1 MYNLIDRAEWK
12 IHDHCIAD
20 LLSKLKDAVY
30 DAEDLLD
37 EFRWYKKKVSVE
49 GNAIIVEPIIDFF
62 HSVTRGSFNKVT
74 DIQKRLNHLS
84 RQLEKMGLL
93 QAVPRFDKSFR
104 PETTAFP
111 IEPEIFGRD
120 NEREKL
126 IRMLGVPTD
135 NNTGPSRRKMKRN
148 GVCSSASKYQ
158 VCATIDSTEATKMSI
173 AAVLPIVG
181 IGGVG
186 KTTLAQDVCNNSKV
200 KGHFDLIIWICVSDD
215 FDVKRLTKEAIEQ
228 TSGEVLENG
237 NLNSLQLAI
246 ANTVNKKRFLIV
258 LDDMWDVNEQDW
270 KHFCAPFFRSLRQGS
285 MMLVTTR
292 TLKVAHVVNTMEPFP
307 GLNTCIFWKFFKLC
321 VFGSDNSNND
331 PELEQIGKKI
341 LPKLRGSPLAAKTL
355 GRLLGMCLDLAHW
368 DRVLKSQ
375 LWEFIQEETDVLP
388 ALWLSY
394 LYLPFHLKKCFSFCA
409 VYPKDYKFGKEELAE
424 IWVAES
430 LVEHQ
435 SNIPL
440 QHTGGQYFEEL
451 AHLSFFSE
459 TSTAA
464 GQICNA

>member
-1 MYNLIDRAEWK
+1 MNIINVPKTIGVISGLNECANLFQWITSAISSLKPQCKETQNKKLQGDVRQLQSDLQCLNDTLPAMYNLIDRAEWK

-74 DIQKRLNHLS
+74 DIQRRLNHLS

-307 GLNTCIFWKFFKLC
+307 GLNTCI
-321 VFGSDNSNND
+321 N
-331 PELEQIGKKI
+331 
-341 LPKLRGSPLAAKTL
+341 R
-355 GRLLGMCLDLAHW
+355 
-368 DRVLKSQ
+368 
-375 LWEFIQEETDVLP
+375 
-388 ALWLSY
+388 
-394 LYLPFHLKKCFSFCA
+394 
-409 VYPKDYKFGKEELAE
+409 
-424 IWVAES
+424 
-430 LVEHQ
+430 
-435 SNIPL
+435 
-440 QHTGGQYFEEL
+440 
-451 AHLSFFSE
+451 
-459 TSTAA
+459 
-464 GQICNA
+464 